1 MNNLQKLLKMFFI
14 IILLILTLTE
24 ILYFKIA
31 DYYDIIDKPNYRSS
45 HTEIT
50 IRGGGIIFFVS
61 TFIYFIYSKYDY
73 PYFFIGL
80 TLATSIS
87 FLDDIFTLPN
97 RYRLPF
103 QFIAIGLILYQLNI
117 CGNSLLLCLI
127 LVIIG
132 VGIINAYN
140 FMDGINGITGGY
152 STIIVGALWFVNN
165 YHVKFIEN
173 DFLIFTISGLM
184 VFNYFNFRTKAKCFA
199 GDVGSISI
207 AVIIVFLILKLIIMD
222 RNLIYILFLGVYGV
236 DSVLTIIHR
245 IILKENIFKAHR
257 LHLFQ
262 VIVHILKIPHLVM
275 SLIYM
280 LIQSIICY
288 IVIFN
293 LHYSLITQLIAG
305 FIIIFI
311 LILTYIIIKRKVMDL
326 AV

>member
-1 MNNLQKLLKMFFI
+1 MLW
-14 IILLILTLTE
+14 IILLIFLFVSE
-24 ILYFKIA
+24 ILYFNLAKK
-31 DYYDIIDKPNYRSS
+31 YKIIDKPNERSL
-45 HTEIT
+45 HEQVT
-50 IRGGGIIFFVS
+50 IRGGGIIFLLASWF
-61 TFIYFIYSKYDY
+61 YFIYSNFEY
-73 PYFFIGL
+73 PLFFLGISTIAL
-80 TLATSIS
+80 IS

-103 QFIAIGLILYQLNI
+103 QFLSIILILFEI
-117 CGNSLLLCLI
+117 HFFSNSIWLCVVTL
-127 LVIIG
+127 IIG

-152 STIIVGALWFVNN
+152 STIVVGALWFVNN

-173 DFLIFTISGLM
+173 NFLIFIILGLV

-207 AVIIVFLILKLIIMD
+207 AVIIVFLLLKLIIMD
-222 RNLIYILFLGVYGV
+222 KNLIYILFLGVYGV

-262 VIVHILKIPHLVM
+262 VIVHTLKIPHLVM
-275 SLIYM
+275 SSIYM
-280 LIQSIICY
+280 LIQSIVCY

-293 LHYSLITQLIAG
+293 LQYSLITQLIAG
-305 FIIIFI
+305 IIIIFM
-311 LILTYIIIKRKVMDL
+311 LILSYIIIKRKVMDL

>member
-1 MNNLQKLLKMFFI
+1 MI
-14 IILLILTLTE
+14 IILITFSLFTIEL
-24 ILYFKIA
+24 LYFRLA
-31 DYYDIIDKPNYRSS
+31 DRFNIIDKPNARSL
-45 HTEIT
+45 HTDIT
-50 IRGGGIIFFVS
+50 IRGGGIIFLVS
-61 TFIYFIYSKYDY
+61 ALFYFIYSNFEY
-73 PYFFIGL
+73 PLFFLGISTIAL
-80 TLATSIS
+80 IS

-103 QFIAIGLILYQLNI
+103 QFLSIILILFEI
-117 CGNSLLLCLI
+117 HFFSNSIWLCVITL
-127 LVIIG
+127 IIG

-152 STIIVGALWFVNN
+152 STIVVGALWFVNN
-165 YHVKFIEN
+165 YHIKFIES
-173 DFLIFTISGLM
+173 DFLVFVILGLV

-207 AVIIVFLILKLIIMD
+207 AVIIVFLLLKLIIMD
-222 RNLIYILFLGVYGV
+222 KNLIYILFLGVYGV

-262 VIVHILKIPHLVM
+262 VIVHTLKIPHLVM
-275 SLIYM
+275 SSIYM
-280 LIQSIICY
+280 LIQSIVCY

-293 LHYSLITQLIAG
+293 LQYSLITQLIAG
-305 FIIIFI
+305 IIIIFM
-311 LILTYIIIKRKVMDL
+311 LILSYIIIKRKVMDL